1 MKKNKIKEIVFLT
14 LRDNKGA
21 TGGPGGV
28 LFLQKQMLGEKLLG
42 IPCKYQ
48 FNILAGNLGKLKNIL
63 NKILFF
69 FKYSCK
75 NNVLYFT
82 HDTETAY
89 LLAKMNKNYSMLYHN
104 QGPIVE

>member
-1 MKKNKIKEIVFLT
+1 MTMKKNKIKEIVFLT

-69 FKYSCK
+69 FKYCCK
-75 NNVLYFT
+75 KILTRRNILCQYSIM
-82 HDTETAY
+82 DRYTA
-89 LLAKMNKNYSMLYHN
+89 
-104 QGPIVE
+104 

>member
-42 IPCKYQ
+42 IPA
-48 FNILAGNLGKLKNIL
+48 NINSI
-63 NKILFF
+63 F
-69 FKYSCK
+69 
-75 NNVLYFT
+75 
-82 HDTETAY
+82 
-89 LLAKMNKNYSMLYHN
+89 
-104 QGPIVE
+104 